1 MHLGGRQQGGL
12 LKATKLPAAVRQP
25 AGLLNDWMFPYVCAC
40 CLCPSQ
46 VLVEQSLIGWKEF
59 ELEVMRD
66 LKDNCMIVCS
76 IENVDPMGVHTGDS
90 ITGEGQ
96 HSPHLGWGGGGCL
109 MFGGDI

>member
-1 MHLGGRQQGGL
+1 
-12 LKATKLPAAVRQP
+12 V
-25 AGLLNDWMFPYVCAC
+25 
-40 CLCPSQ
+40 Q

-90 ITGEGQ
+90 ITGETPTFLCCSGNV
-96 HSPHLGWGGGGCL
+96 
-109 MFGGDI
+109 

>member
-1 MHLGGRQQGGL
+1 MCC
-12 LKATKLPAAVRQP
+12 AV
-25 AGLLNDWMFPYVCAC
+25 LC
-40 CLCPSQ
+40 CVQ

-90 ITGEGQ
+90 ITGTSEPCCCSRWASVLNCEISIEGITVR
-96 HSPHLGWGGGGCL
+96 HLCWIGRCQ
-109 MFGGDI
+109 